1 MQNTSELH
9 EWLDAYSSSHQNPT
23 NIIIHK
29 VCVPIIVLTFF
40 GFLWSI
46 PIPKSIRANFGSLSY
61 SFMPVLLIG
70 PAFAFYL
77 RLSTTMAA
85 AMFVF
90 TLAAFALLGIM
101 QQKKIRI
108 FRLSLVVF
116 ILAWIGQFIGHG
128 IEGKSPSFTED
139 LQYLAVGPLWTM
151 ASVFRALG
159 IEY

>member
-9 EWLDAYSSSHQNPT
+9 QWLDAYSVSHQDPT

-29 VCVPIIVLTFF
+29 VCVPTIVLTVF

-46 PIPKSIRANFGSLSY
+46 PLPKSIRANFGSLSY
-61 SFMPVLLIG
+61 PLLPALLLG

-77 RLSTTMAA
+77 RLSTQMAA

-90 TLAAFALLGIM
+90 TLAGFALLGFM
-101 QQKKIRI
+101 QQKRIRI
-108 FRLSLVVF
+108 FRLSLAVF
-116 ILAWIGQFIGHG
+116 ILAWIGQFIGHN
-128 IEGKSPSFTED
+128 IEGKKPSFTDD
-139 LQYLAVGPLWTM
+139 LKFLAIGPLWTL
-151 ASVFRALG
+151 ASLFRTLG